1 MLSYISIQLVHTCIS
16 RYSSTSKL
24 EHPSPRIPSEAWEVP
39 IGMEQMGKSSTDG
52 DVCLPCLIFSSVYIY
67 IYICILLYTIYI
79 HIYDPIIYI

>member
-67 IYICILLYTIYI
+67 MYTIIYYI
-79 HIYDPIIYI
+79 YTYL